1 MSRTS
6 LFVLIFLA
14 LLWLIGGSVRRALP
28 PDVVLIQAGPQR
40 GSYDEHAQRYATRLA
55 EAGLKTE
62 VQNIV
67 DSVQIVRNLNA
78 TDGRVQV
85 GFMAQS
91 VDPRAYPK
99 VMSAGVIELQPLFL
113 FLRRSLA
120 PLASPAAL
128 LGRRL
133 VMPPPGSATAQ
144 AVRDVL
150 ALYGVT
156 PDNTAFSHLPIAEA
170 MVALQQGEYD
180 AGFFMLAPSNAMV
193 NRLAHD
199 ARLHLVAFSENV
211 GISRNIDYLKPA
223 VLARGAYDLRAVLP
237 AQDVALVGATVNV
250 IVRQDIHPAVL
261 YALLNAMKEVH
272 KGQTLVSG
280 AGDYPTQTGTALPL
294 HPLAS
299 EWAKTG
305 TPWLY
310 THLSPALAGLVD
322 VYWGPALF
330 LLALVSAFGTLR
342 SLNEFI
348 HTGALNLSLLFLLR
362 LQAQVDAGRP
372 PGFLSRTVFRL
383 AEPIVLRESNAKKAR
398 DQLERL
404 RPHVSRV

>member
-1 MSRTS
+1 
-6 LFVLIFLA
+6 VQ
-14 LLWLIGGSVRRALP
+14 RALP
-28 PDVVLIQAGPQR
+28 PDVVVLQAGPQR
-40 GSYDEHAQRYATRLA
+40 GTYDEHARRYARQLA
-55 EAGLKTE
+55 DAGLKTE
-62 VQNIV
+62 VQNFV
-67 DSVQIVRNLNA
+67 DSVQIAGNLNA
-78 TDGRVQV
+78 PDGRVQI

-91 VDPRAYPK
+91 VDPKAYPQ

-113 FLRRSLA
+113 FVRSSLG

-133 VMPPPGSATAQ
+133 VMPPEGSATAQ

-156 PDNTAFSHLPIAEA
+156 PANARFTYLPIAEA
-170 MVALQQGEYD
+170 VVALQQGEHD
-180 AGFFMLAPSNAMV
+180 AGFFMLAPSNAMI

-199 ARLHLVAFSENV
+199 DRLRLVDFHENV

-223 VLARGAYDLRAVLP
+223 VLARGAFDLRAVLP
-237 AQDVALVGATVNV
+237 PQDVALVGATVNV

-261 YALLNAMKEVH
+261 YALLNAMKDVH

-280 AGDYPTQTGTALPL
+280 AGEYPTLVGTVLPL
-294 HPLAS
+294 HPLAN
-299 EWAKTG
+299 EWAKSG

-310 THLSPALAGLVD
+310 THLPPSLAGLVD

-348 HTGALNLSLLFLLR
+348 HAGALSVALLFLLR
-362 LQAQVDAGRP
+362 LQARVDAGRE
-372 PGFLSRTVFRL
+372 PGFLSRRLFRV
-383 AEPIVLRESNAKKAR
+383 AESIVLMENKADQARE
-398 DQLERL
+398 QLARL
-404 RPHVSRV
+404 RPHINRA